1 MKRMIAAV
9 LAGLVLEVLG
19 AQEPAGRAVVRE
31 VSGTVEIKAPGGTE
45 WVPAAAGQ
53 RIEKRTV
60 ISTGFRSTAL
70 IAVGNSVLTVR
81 PLTRLSLEEILETAG
96 NEQVGVYLQTGRVR
110 ADVNPPSGG
119 TVDFQV
125 RSPIITASIRGTS
138 FEFDGERLRVD
149 EGTVHVSGG
158 DATGVY
164 VGQGHA
170 VLSVAETGRTST
182 VAEAAREAL
191 IPALPSGM
199 KSTAETLAAPSA
211 ASLPVTGD
219 MDVGTVWDSN

>member
-1 MKRMIAAV
+1 MKRVMAGVLVVLGLCAAV
-9 LAGLVLEVLG
+9 

-45 WVPAAAGQ
+45 WVPATAGQ

-70 IAVGNSVLTVR
+70 IGVGSSVLTVR
-81 PLTRLSLEEILETAG
+81 PLTRLSLEEILERAG
-96 NEQVGVYLQTGRVR
+96 NEQVGVYLQTGRIR
-110 ADVNPPSGG
+110 ADVKPPSGG
-119 TVDFQV
+119 TVDFRV
-125 RSPIITASIRGTS
+125 RSPMAVASVRGTS
-138 FEFDGERLRVD
+138 FEFDGDRLQVD

-170 VLSVAETGRTST
+170 VLSVAETGRTAT
-182 VAEAAREAL
+182 VAETVREAL
-191 IPALPSGM
+191 IPAPPAGVESV
-199 KSTAETLAAPSA
+199 AETLTAPPA
-211 ASLPVTGD
+211 ASLPVSGD
-219 MDVGTVWDSN
+219 MDVGTVWQ

>member
-1 MKRMIAAV
+1 MKRMIAIV
-9 LAGLVLEVLG
+9 LGILIGGMLG
-19 AQEPAGRAVVRE
+19 AQEPAGQAVVRE
-31 VSGTVEIKAPGGTE
+31 VNGTVEIKGPGGTE

-70 IAVGNSVLTVR
+70 IGVGNSVLTVR
-81 PLTRLSLEEILETAG
+81 PLTRLSLEEILATAG

-110 ADVNPPSGG
+110 ADVKPPTGG
-119 TVDFQV
+119 TVDFRV
-125 RSPIITASIRGTS
+125 RSPSATASVRGTS

-164 VGQGHA
+164 VGRGHE
-170 VLSVAETGRTST
+170 VVSSAETGRTAT
-182 VAEAAREAL
+182 VTETAREAL
-191 IPALPSGM
+191 IPAPPAGVDS
-199 KSTAETLAAPSA
+199 AAAIPAAPSA
-211 ASLPVTGD
+211 AAPSAPSAGD
-219 MDVGTVWDSN
+219 MDVGTEW